1 MSRYLK
7 WRIWSIQVCIGH
19 PRRTTVF
26 NACDIE
32 LNNSVMFLEQT
43 TGTEHINMQLLDHK
57 CIRLNIPHQ
66 SFCLGTLPAFHVR
79 DIDSTRECRAVKHL
93 SMEKDLN
100 TMRDGVGRV
109 FTCYT
114 SGTEYIALSKSAT
127 STSSRKRVIRN
138 SR

>member
-7 WRIWSIQVCIGH
+7 WRIWSIRVCIGH

-26 NACDIE
+26 NACDVE

-43 TGTEHINMQLLDHK
+43 IGTEHVDMQLLDCK
-57 CIRLNIPHQ
+57 CIRSNIPHQ
-66 SFCLGTLPAFHVR
+66 SFRLGTLPTFRVR
-79 DIDSTRECRAVKHL
+79 DIDSTQECRAVKHL

-100 TMRDGVGRV
+100 TMRDGGIGRV

-114 SGTEYIALSKSAT
+114 SGTEYIALLSKSAT
-127 STSSRKRVIRN
+127 STSSHK
-138 SR
+138 